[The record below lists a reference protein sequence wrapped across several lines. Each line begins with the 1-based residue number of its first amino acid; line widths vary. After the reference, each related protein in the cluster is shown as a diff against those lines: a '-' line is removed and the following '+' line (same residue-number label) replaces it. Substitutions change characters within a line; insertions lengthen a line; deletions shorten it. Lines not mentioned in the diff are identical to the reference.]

1 MTEPAVRSRLLEL
14 RRTLERAAHGRDL
27 LDRKREVLLR
37 TLTRETA
44 ARDRERQ
51 ALHAALGAAATQ
63 LADAEIDAGIVAID
77 SASLAQPVL
86 DSLACRSDAM
96 AGVRT
101 LRLEGAFSPFVARYG
116 PAGTAAA
123 VDAAGAAYAAVLPIL
138 ARLAEKDLTVRTL
151 RRALVETTRRLK
163 ALENV
168 VIPRLA
174 RTLRN
179 VTSAIEEDERAEAFG
194 RKLWVRWQEAGDR
207 R

>member
-1 MTEPAVRSRLLEL
+1 
-14 RRTLERAAHGRDL
+14 
-27 LDRKREVLLR
+27 
-37 TLTRETA
+37 
-44 ARDRERQ
+44 
-51 ALHAALGAAATQ
+51 
-63 LADAEIDAGIVAID
+63 
-77 SASLAQPVL
+77 
-86 DSLACRSDAM
+86 
-96 AGVRT
+96 
-101 LRLEGAFSPFVARYG
+101 
-116 PAGTAAA
+116 

-138 ARLAEKDLTVRTL
+138 ARLAENDLTVRTL